1 MDEET
6 RVLLAAAQAG
16 VQRGDWQAAERA
28 AQILLSRN
36 PADPSGQVLI
46 GLARKLQNRTQDA
59 CRAFEL
65 ALAADARRYDAAIEL
80 ANICQI
86 SGRYP
91 DAIGLLDAYAPA
103 LSNSPYY
110 LCMAG
115 LAYRRLGLHLKSHG
129 LFEQAHVLQPDIE
142 NFKALLAAEKVTLGQ
157 VDQAAALY
165 QSLLDTY
172 PRHKRYHFELAN
184 LRTAKTF
191 DHVRAMK
198 ELLTETD
205 DQTKNIFLHYAIG
218 KELEDLSQWEE
229 SFECYRAGAQAA
241 AAASPYRVANDVAM
255 MDSIIKN
262 TSKKWLGRTGVH
274 RQKTAPAPVFV
285 IGLPRTG
292 TTLLDRMLS
301 SHSAIKSIGESYAFV
316 MALQRAVGAT
326 PGIVLAPA
334 ELRDALALDSLES
347 AAAEYLGFIRHRLV
361 DPCKIFIDKFPENFM
376 YVGWI
381 ARAFPDARF
390 ILIRRD
396 PMDTCLA
403 LYKQVYFR
411 YSYTFDDMAEYV
423 SAFDRLVRHWAS
435 LLDGR
440 LMEISYENLVSQPEQ
455 ELRRLMGH
463 IGMDFEPGM
472 LDFEKNQQPVFTAS
486 AVQVRE
492 PLHGNS
498 VGKWKRYAR
507 QLAPLRTAL
516 AARGLIPDR

>member
-1 MDEET
+1 MDEGT
-6 RVLLAAAQAG
+6 RELLAAAQASA
-16 VQRGDWQAAERA
+16 QRGDWQHVERV

-36 PADPSGQVLI
+36 AADPSGQFLI
-46 GLARKLQNRTQDA
+46 GLARKLQNRA
-59 CRAFEL
+59 EEASRAFQL
-65 ALAADARRYDAAIEL
+65 ALTADPRRYDAAIEL
-80 ANICQI
+80 ANVCQI
-86 SGRYP
+86 SGRYS
-91 DAIGLLDAYAPA
+91 DAIGLLDAYAPE

-115 LAYRRLGLHLKSHG
+115 LAYRRLGVHLKAHG
-129 LFEQAHVLQPDIE
+129 LFERAHFLQPEIE

-157 VDQAAALY
+157 IDQAATIY

-172 PRHKRYHFELAN
+172 PKHRRYHFELAN
-184 LRTAKTF
+184 LRTAKTV
-191 DHVRAMK
+191 DHIRAMQ

-218 KELEDLSQWEE
+218 KELEDLSRWDE
-229 SFECYRAGAQAA
+229 SFESYRAGAQAA
-241 AAASPYRVANDVAM
+241 AAASPYRVASDVAM

-262 TSKKWLGRTGVH
+262 TSKKWLERTGVQ
-274 RQKTAPAPVFV
+274 RQETAPAPVFV

-316 MALQRAVGAT
+316 MALQIAVGAK
-326 PGIVLAPA
+326 PGMALEPA
-334 ELRDALALDSLES
+334 ELQRALALDSLEPT
-347 AAAEYLGFIRHRLV
+347 ARAYLEFVRHRLSASSA
-361 DPCKIFIDKFPENFM
+361 KFIDKFPENFM

-390 ILIRRD
+390 ILVRRD
-396 PMDTCLA
+396 PMDSCLA

-411 YSYTFDDMAEYV
+411 YSYKFDDMAEYV
-423 SAFDRLVRHWAS
+423 AAFDRVVRHWAS

-440 LMEISYENLVSQPEQ
+440 LMEVRYENLVSQPEQ

>member
-36 PADPSGQVLI
+36 PVDPSGQFLV

-59 CRAFEL
+59 CRTFEL

-80 ANICQI
+80 ANVYQI

-129 LFEQAHVLQPDIE
+129 LFERAHFLQPDIE
-142 NFKALLAAEKVTLGQ
+142 SFKAHLAAEKVTLGQ
-157 VDQAAALY
+157 LDQAAGLY
-165 QSLLDTY
+165 QSLLDRY
-172 PRHKRYHFELAN
+172 PRHKRYHFELSN
-184 LRTAKTF
+184 VRTATSF
-191 DHVRAMK
+191 DHVRAMQ
-198 ELLTETD
+198 ELVTETD

-218 KELEDLSQWEE
+218 KELEDLSQWDE

-241 AAASPYRVANDVAM
+241 AAASPYRVEQDVQLV
-255 MDSIIKN
+255 DSIIEN
-262 TSKKWLGRTGVH
+262 TSRKWLGQAGPE
-274 RQKTAPAPVFV
+274 RQKEVPAPIFI

-316 MALQRAVGAT
+316 MALQIAVGAK
-326 PGIVLAPA
+326 PGMALEPA
-334 ELRDALALDSLES
+334 ELQRALALDSLEPT
-347 AAAEYLGFIRHRLV
+347 ARAYLEFVRHRLSASSA
-361 DPCKIFIDKFPENFM
+361 KFIDKFPENFM

-396 PMDTCLA
+396 PMDICLA

-423 SAFDRLVRHWAS
+423 TAFDRLVRHWTS
-435 LLDGR
+435 LLEGR
-440 LMEISYENLVSQPEQ
+440 LVEVRYENLVSQPEQ
-455 ELRRLMGH
+455 ELRRLMDH
-463 IGMDFEPGM
+463 IGMEFEPGM
-472 LDFEKNQQPVFTAS
+472 LAFERNQQPVFTAS
-486 AVQVRE
+486 AVQVRA

-498 VGKWKRYAR
+498 IGKWKRYAT
-507 QLAPLRTAL
+507 QLAPLRAAL

>member
-1 MDEET
+1 
-6 RVLLAAAQAG
+6 
-16 VQRGDWQAAERA
+16 
-28 AQILLSRN
+28 
-36 PADPSGQVLI
+36 
-46 GLARKLQNRTQDA
+46 
-59 CRAFEL
+59 
-65 ALAADARRYDAAIEL
+65 
-80 ANICQI
+80 
-86 SGRYP
+86 
-91 DAIGLLDAYAPA
+91 
-103 LSNSPYY
+103 
-110 LCMAG
+110 
-115 LAYRRLGLHLKSHG
+115 
-129 LFEQAHVLQPDIE
+129 
-142 NFKALLAAEKVTLGQ
+142 
-157 VDQAAALY
+157 
-165 QSLLDTY
+165 
-172 PRHKRYHFELAN
+172 
-184 LRTAKTF
+184 
-191 DHVRAMK
+191 
-198 ELLTETD
+198 
-205 DQTKNIFLHYAIG
+205 
-218 KELEDLSQWEE
+218 
-229 SFECYRAGAQAA
+229 
-241 AAASPYRVANDVAM
+241 
-255 MDSIIKN
+255 
-262 TSKKWLGRTGVH
+262 
-274 RQKTAPAPVFV
+274 
-285 IGLPRTG
+285 
-292 TTLLDRMLS
+292 MLS